1 MPKHRLHITLLFLS
15 GSGTNSTL
23 FRLIQFSEKFQN
35 SGQGLAIVYEDIP
48 NYQSDEHYASAAID
62 SWFDEAAQNGEKYG
76 WMKIINSFSQT
87 DPWVSSVYFRKRYWD
102 SLAKSQLKFYSIFQ
116 KQRNRTFCTNGH
128 GRSIRCWLCANKIHI
143 KIGWTR

>member
-87 DPWVSSVYFRKRYWD
+87 DP
-102 SLAKSQLKFYSIFQ
+102 
-116 KQRNRTFCTNGH
+116 
-128 GRSIRCWLCANKIHI
+128 
-143 KIGWTR
+143 